1 MIMKTFSLILGILVS
16 FGSQAGI
23 EAFKAGPL
31 IENYG
36 KHAKVEQDV
45 IVPENTILK
54 VAFDVS
60 DTNGKDE
67 LNRKFDSLARFL
79 NMHVANGT
87 KAENINLALVVH
99 GKAGADLLNEKAFKH
114 KYETSN
120 PNRELLQQLMKH
132 RVDIFLCGQS
142 AAYYDIQNSELI
154 DGVKMALSAMTI
166 HALLQ
171 QKGYHLNPF

>member
-1 MIMKTFSLILGILVS
+1 MKTFSFILGLLVS
-16 FGSQAGI
+16 FCSQAGI
-23 EAFKAGPL
+23 EAFEAGPL
-31 IENYG
+31 IESYG

-45 IVPENTILK
+45 IVPENVTLK

-60 DTNGKDE
+60 DTNGKNE

-79 NMHVANGT
+79 NMHVANGN
-87 KAENINLALVVH
+87 KAENIQLALVVH

-120 PNRELLQQLMKH
+120 PNRELLQLLMKH
-132 RVDIFLCGQS
+132 QVKIYLCGQS
-142 AAYYDIQNSELI
+142 AAYYDIKNSDLI
-154 DGVKMALSAMTI
+154 DGVQMALSAMTA

-171 QKGYHLNPF
+171 HKGYHLNPF